1 MDLEK
6 LLAYNQTFVAK
17 EGYKPYETDSLP
29 NKKMVVLTCM
39 ESRLVELLPKA
50 LNLHNGDVKMLK
62 NAGAILR
69 RPFDN
74 MTKSILIAI
83 HNLQAE
89 TVLIIGHYDCGMSK
103 VNADE
108 LKENMINKGIKKE
121 TIQLIEQSGIHFE
134 EEFAGFDTVE
144 ESNIVCPL
152 ELLTCHCNTER
163 VVQHHFEH
171 AWRPFLNKLG
181 SPPDQL

>member
-17 EGYKPYETDSLP
+17 EGYKPYETDRLT
-29 NKKMVVLTCM
+29 NKKIVVLTCM

-103 VNADE
+103 VNEIGRA
-108 LKENMINKGIKKE
+108 
-121 TIQLIEQSGIHFE
+121 S
-134 EEFAGFDTVE
+134 
-144 ESNIVCPL
+144 CR
-152 ELLTCHCNTER
+152 ER
-163 VVQHHFEH
+163 V
-171 AWRPFLNKLG
+171 
-181 SPPDQL
+181 

>member
-121 TIQLIEQSGIHFE
+121 TIQLLEQSGIHFE

-144 ESNIVCPL
+144 ESIEQSVHILRSHPL
-152 ELLTCHCNTER
+152 LPRFVKVHGLAMDPSTGKVDIISED
-163 VVQHHFEH
+163 
-171 AWRPFLNKLG
+171 K
-181 SPPDQL
+181 